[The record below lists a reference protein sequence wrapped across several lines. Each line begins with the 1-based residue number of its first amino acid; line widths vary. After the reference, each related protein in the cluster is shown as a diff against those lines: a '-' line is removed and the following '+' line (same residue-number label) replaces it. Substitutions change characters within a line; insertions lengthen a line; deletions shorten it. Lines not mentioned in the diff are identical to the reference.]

1 MFFIIFSS
9 PHSLPKETASTPI
22 FFKAVI
28 PAVAKPSALMEE
40 KGYGISQTK
49 STPAA
54 RAAFALSNF
63 VKSAKELYKGEGHGI
78 EKHAGKI
85 LIGASALSSVVGV
98 LNTLS
103 STHRPSR
110 VSASDVIK
118 KDEKYV
124 VN

>member
-1 MFFIIFSS
+1 MLYINTDKLEKINFTKNNFYVVIDFDRTLTSNTS
-9 PHSLPKETASTPI
+9 DGSWTVFENPKTFNE
-22 FFKAVI
+22 
-28 PAVAKPSALMEE
+28 
-40 KGYGISQTK
+40 
-49 STPAA
+49 
-54 RAAFALSNF
+54 NF